1 MWRNTCIYLSC
12 KTCLSYQAIYI
23 PKVSVPV
30 ADMHLALL
38 ALFLQWVIYMGRYA
52 SPTKFLTSIKI
63 PRAQINQPRGCL
75 KGIVFAN
82 FTVRKNYT
90 VWREFGFFSYFCANF
105 WRQYMC
111 SWYVFTLF
119 ASLQHCNHIILKNK
133 YCNHIVHSDNN
144 NDNWSLLLLR
154 SPTPLPAMN
163 VCNITHVSIYQ
174 LHQHCHLICLANPQL
189 YFATIHSVST
199 HCLLHSPMSKFCRGF
214 QQMVWDM
221 CRPWYHPQQR
231 NGSH

>member
-1 MWRNTCIYLSC
+1 
-12 KTCLSYQAIYI
+12 
-23 PKVSVPV
+23 
-30 ADMHLALL
+30 
-38 ALFLQWVIYMGRYA
+38 
-52 SPTKFLTSIKI
+52 
-63 PRAQINQPRGCL
+63 
-75 KGIVFAN
+75 
-82 FTVRKNYT
+82 
-90 VWREFGFFSYFCANF
+90 
-105 WRQYMC
+105 MC
-111 SWYVFTLF
+111 SCYVFTLF

-174 LHQHCHLICLANPQL
+174 LHQHCHLIFLANPQL

-214 QQMVWDM
+214 QQKVWDM